1 MKLQLMIVISSLK
14 GKYSHFKNWY
24 ILFLWFR
31 TVQKSQWTWKI
42 LERLQRQWIMKD
54 FLAETESTQRNV
66 LIIWGHFLFQNW
78 EHYNRIKLIW
88 ISNRKQTF
96 CGSTKS
102 VSYSLSVEQLQI
114 LYPMTSQVWD
124 LLLCFLTL
132 TKSSSCSP
140 ILTEVFKAVEITYWN
155 S

>member
-114 LYPMTSQVWD
+114 Y
-124 LLLCFLTL
+124 TL
-132 TKSSSCSP
+132 WHHKF
-140 ILTEVFKAVEITYWN
+140 ETYFSAFWLWQRAAHVHQYWLKF
-155 S
+155 SRQWK